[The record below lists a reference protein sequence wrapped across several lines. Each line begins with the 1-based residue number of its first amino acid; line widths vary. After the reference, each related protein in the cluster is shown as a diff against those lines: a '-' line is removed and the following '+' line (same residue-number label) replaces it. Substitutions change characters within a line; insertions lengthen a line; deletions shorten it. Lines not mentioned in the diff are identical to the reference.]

1 MGRCIRDRYTREA
14 LEERTHFIESLF
26 HQGIIINVPA
36 LSKRRRDELEML
48 LSIFDQANRQENH
61 HIMNVKETD
70 FPERFRP
77 IIRLLQAA
85 AQEKEVRDI
94 MTVEDDFVAEIND
107 YEHRITEATKQK
119 EEERRQKEEERKLKE
134 EAIHKQEEAVRL
146 LLSLGMS
153 AEDIAGKLNLSLEY
167 VKTLK

>member
-1 MGRCIRDRYTREA
+1 MW
-14 LEERTHFIESLF
+14 
-26 HQGIIINVPA
+26 PA

-61 HIMNVKETD
+61 PIMNVKETD

-77 IIRLLQAA
+77 VIRRLRAA

-94 MTVEDDFVAEIND
+94 MTLEDDFVVEIND

-119 EEERRQKEEERKLKE
+119 EK
-134 EAIHKQEEAVRL
+134 AIHKQEEAVRL

-153 AEDIAGKLNLSLEY
+153 AEDTAGKLNLSLEY
-167 VKTLK
+167 VKNLK